1 MELKCFAR
9 RYDESDS
16 KSDICIPWPIG
27 KEDLKVENSVAVE
40 LKG

>member
-16 KSDICIPWPIG
+16 KSDICMPRPMG
-27 KEDLKVENSVAVE
+27 KDLIVEVSVAVE
-40 LKG
+40 LKGW